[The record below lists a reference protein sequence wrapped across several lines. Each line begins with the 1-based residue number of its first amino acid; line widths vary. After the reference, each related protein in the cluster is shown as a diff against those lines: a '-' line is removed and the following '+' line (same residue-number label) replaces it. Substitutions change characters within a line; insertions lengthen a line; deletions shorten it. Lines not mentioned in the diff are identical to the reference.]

1 MMKYVIMAVG
11 LILAQWLMDVPTS
24 GGDITV
30 FAKHTAGIWLAFFTG
45 ALWAKL
51 LGSNNDY

>member
-1 MMKYVIMAVG
+1 MKYVIMAVG
-11 LILAQWLMDVPTS
+11 LILAQWLMDVPNS

-51 LGSNNDY
+51 LAAE